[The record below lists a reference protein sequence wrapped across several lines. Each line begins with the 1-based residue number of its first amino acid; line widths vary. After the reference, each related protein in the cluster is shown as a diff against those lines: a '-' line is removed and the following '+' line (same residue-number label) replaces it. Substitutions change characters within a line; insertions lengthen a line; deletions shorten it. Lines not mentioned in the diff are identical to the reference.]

1 VFVKY
6 PDECCPKSCSSK
18 CPSLLTIFDDTLAG
32 RVFWKMRCY
41 TYVLVEHNYF
51 ETFII
56 AMIITS
62 SLALVF
68 NFISILSV
76 QLSISCRGALDPYPK
91 AATWSLKSPKVLF

>member
-1 VFVKY
+1 VNVVFVKY

-18 CPSLLTIFDDTLAG
+18 CPSLLSVLDDTMVG

-56 AMIITS
+56 FMIITS
-62 SLALVF
+62 SLALVSSLSQF
-68 NFISILSV
+68 NLIIISFYLFI
-76 QLSISCRGALDPYPK
+76 Y
-91 AATWSLKSPKVLF
+91 

>member
-1 VFVKY
+1 MNVVFVKY

-18 CPSLLTIFDDTLAG
+18 CPGLLTLFDDTLVG

-56 AMIITS
+56 LMIITS
-62 SLALVF
+62 SLALV
-68 NFISILSV
+68 S
-76 QLSISCRGALDPYPK
+76 QLQV
-91 AATWSLKSPKVLF
+91 SLKAVTFTSPKVRWSERSLTSPSF

>member
-1 VFVKY
+1 MNVVFVKY

-18 CPSLLTIFDDTLAG
+18 CPSLLSVLDDTMVG

-56 AMIITS
+56 FMIITS
-62 SLALVF
+62 SLALVSSLSQF
-68 NFISILSV
+68 NLIIISFYLFI
-76 QLSISCRGALDPYPK
+76 Y
-91 AATWSLKSPKVLF
+91 

>member
-1 VFVKY
+1 MNVVFVKY

-18 CPSLLTIFDDTLAG
+18 CPSLLTIFDDTLIG

-62 SLALVF
+62 SLALVSF
-68 NFISILSV
+68 RQSFTPLPITFRLAV
-76 QLSISCRGALDPYPK
+76 
-91 AATWSLKSPKVLF
+91 